1 MGNAQS
7 AKDTEQRDQALGQP
21 RGDIRIPSGG
31 EKARIREEHMTR
43 PRAADEF
50 ETIRGRMEELRRERT
65 YTRPPSKDTRVVAQT
80 PRGFDDGRGDPA
92 RRPELQERFEH
103 ENWQSTRRR

>member
-21 RGDIRIPSGG
+21 RGDIRIPSGS

-43 PRAADEF
+43 PRAADDF

-65 YTRPPSKDTRVVAQT
+65 YTLPPSKDTRVVAQT